1 MFCNKKYI
9 VVNVNSG
16 KIVFGSDDMQKATD
30 QALIYRKASG
40 SIHHIFTNSVVV
52 DCEVV
57 PKVSDYVQTKPKKTK
72 RGAA

>member
-52 DCEVV
+52 DCEVI
-57 PKVSDYVQTKPKKTK
+57 PKVTEYSQPKTK
-72 RGAA
+72 KAKRVT